1 MTELHCDILVVG
13 GSLGGVAG
21 AIRAASMG
29 ADVLLIEETD
39 WIGGQLTSQGVCTP
53 DENRWIEQGG
63 GTASYREL
71 RRRIR
76 YHYQDRHRLSESGA
90 RQEYLNPGSCWVS
103 RISVEPKVA
112 LGILH
117 EMLHEHAGIKL
128 LLETKVVAVEQSDDR
143 IRAIVL
149 QNREGALRVIP
160 KYVLDAT
167 EMGDLLPLAGVEHVV
182 GAESRYETG
191 EPDAPDSARPDWIQP
206 FTVPFALEL
215 RPRGEDHT
223 IPRPEGYEELKRL
236 QNYHI
241 LDGAMK
247 GLFGDLGWWTY
258 RRVIAAENFADPAYP
273 CDIAMINTGSNDFK
287 GGVIPTGLAH
297 SDSEVIRRARLASLG
312 YVYWLQT
319 ECPRVDDPGQLG
331 YPEFKLRADWFDSPD
346 GLAPAPYIRESRR
359 IRALRTVLQQ
369 EIVAADSSGRK
380 LQNGPRATH
389 FADSCGIGHYW
400 LDIHEGGTDEPN
412 RFMETRPF
420 QIPLG
425 ALIPVRMQNLLAACK
440 NIGVTHLT
448 NGAYRLH
455 PIEWNI
461 GESAGALAAYCVRQ
475 YEYEDP
481 ADVWRDPSSLKEFQQ
496 ELLRHGIPIYWWC
509 DIVPEHPSFK
519 AAQWLAMT
527 GRWLESDKL
536 EFEPHRTLTDI
547 ERAALASRSGG
558 THLPHRSMTRSDA
571 ALWINRGSGAS

>member
-1 MTELHCDILVVG
+1 MTQLHCDVLVVG
-13 GSLGGVAG
+13 GSLGGVAA

-29 ADVLLIEETD
+29 ADVLLIEDSD

-90 RQEYLNPGSCWVS
+90 GQEFLNPGNCWVS

-112 LGILH
+112 HGILH
-117 EMLHEHAGIKL
+117 EMLDEHPGIKL
-128 LLETKVVAVEQSDDR
+128 LLEMRVVAVEQTDDR
-143 IRAIVL
+143 IQSVVL
-149 QNREGALRVIP
+149 QNRDEALRVIP

-167 EMGDLLPLAGVEHVV
+167 EMGDLLPLASVEHVV
-182 GAESRYETG
+182 GAESREETG
-191 EPDAPDSARPDWIQP
+191 EPGALDSARPDWIQP

-215 RPRGEDHT
+215 RPRGEYHT
-223 IPRPEGYEELKRL
+223 IPRPESYEELKNL
-236 QNYHI
+236 QDYHI

-247 GLFGDLGWWTY
+247 GMFGDLGWWTY
-258 RRVIAAENFADPAYP
+258 RRIIAAENFADPAFP
-273 CDIAMINTGSNDFK
+273 CDVAMINTGSNDFK
-287 GGVIPTGLAH
+287 GGVIPTDSAE
-297 SDSEVIRRARLASLG
+297 SDSEIIRRARLASLG

-319 ECPRVDDPGQLG
+319 ECPRVEEPGQFG
-331 YPEFKLRADWFDSPD
+331 YPEFKLRADWFDTPD

-369 EIVAADSSGRK
+369 EVVAADSSGREW
-380 LQNGPRATH
+380 QTGPRAAP

-425 ALIPVRMQNLLAACK
+425 ALIPVRVRNLLAACK
-440 NIGVTHLT
+440 NLGVTHLT

-455 PIEWNI
+455 PIEWNV
-461 GESAGALAAYCVRQ
+461 GESAGALAAFCVSHGV
-475 YEYEDP
+475 EP
-481 ADVWRDPSSLKEFQQ
+481 AEVWGSSSTLTEFQKG
-496 ELLRHGIPIYWWC
+496 LLGQGIPIYWWG
-509 DIVPEHPSFK
+509 DLAPENTAFE
-519 AAQWLAMT
+519 AAQWLAME
-527 GRWLESDKL
+527 GVWPESGKL
-536 EFEPHRTLTDI
+536 EFEPHGLLADTERETLESRLDGIRLPESPLYRSAAAQFVFRHRTKV
-547 ERAALASRSGG
+547 
-558 THLPHRSMTRSDA
+558 
-571 ALWINRGSGAS
+571 